1 LIGRTICSTNLHR
14 YFGGL
19 VEMACSNSIAFLAV
33 AAAVAATGSASA
45 ADMAVRARPAAVDPG
60 YNWSGFYI
68 GGNAGYGWGERSGEI
83 VAFSTGLGIPGA
95 VAAGTIPSFF
105 NLRPEGALGGVQAG
119 YNWQSGRWVFGVE
132 TDIQAAHL
140 NQSVVIPHAALGPF
154 TATLSTASTDL
165 DWFGTAR
172 GRVGYAWNQFLLYGT
187 GGLAYGGVS
196 DNATV
201 ATVPPPAAGGGH
213 GMTSSAR
220 IGWAA
225 GAGIEWAFRPAWSL
239 KAEYMHVDLGGTTLR
254 VLFPVAP
261 INFIDYRFQHAYDV
275 ARVGINY
282 KWGGGPVV
290 AKY

>member
-1 LIGRTICSTNLHR
+1 
-14 YFGGL
+14 
-19 VEMACSNSIAFLAV
+19 MAYPKSIVLLAV
-33 AAAVAATGSASA
+33 VSAIAGIGPAFA
-45 ADMAVRARPAAVDPG
+45 ADMAVKARPASVDPN
-60 YNWSGFYI
+60 YNWSGFYA
-68 GGNAGYGWGERSGEI
+68 GANAGYGWGGRSGDI

-105 NLRPEGALGGVQAG
+105 NLRPEGALGGAQAG

-154 TATLSTASTDL
+154 TATLSTASTVL

-172 GRVGYAWNQFLLYGT
+172 GRVGYAWNQVLLYGT

-201 ATVPPPAAGGGH
+201 ATAPPPAAGGGH
-213 GMTSSAR
+213 GMTSSTR

-225 GAGIEWAFRPAWSL
+225 GAGVEWAFRPAWSL
-239 KAEYMHVDLGGTTLR
+239 KAEYMHVDLGSTTTR

-261 INFIDYRFQHAYDV
+261 VNFLDYRFQHAYDV
-275 ARVGINY
+275 VRVGINY
-282 KWGGGPVV
+282 KWGGGVVV

>member
-1 LIGRTICSTNLHR
+1 
-14 YFGGL
+14 
-19 VEMACSNSIAFLAV
+19 MACSKNIAFF
-33 AAAVAATGSASA
+33 AAVTAIAGIGSASA
-45 ADMAVRARPAAVDPG
+45 ADMAVKARPDAVDPG
-60 YNWSGFYI
+60 YDWSGFYV
-68 GGNAGYGWGERSGEI
+68 GANAGYGWGERSGNI

-119 YNWQSGRWVFGVE
+119 YNRQSGRWVFGVE

-154 TATLSTASTDL
+154 LATLSTASTTL

-172 GRVGYAWNQFLLYGT
+172 GRVGYAWNQVLLYGT
-187 GGLAYGGVS
+187 GGFAYGGVS
-196 DNATV
+196 DDATV
-201 ATVPPPAAGGGH
+201 ARVPPPPVGGGNW
-213 GMTSSAR
+213 TNSSTR

-239 KAEYMHVDLGGTTLR
+239 KAEYMHVDLGSATTR
-254 VLFPVAP
+254 VVFPVAP
-261 INFIDYRFQHAYDV
+261 VNFIDYRFQHTYDV

-282 KWGGGPVV
+282 AWGAAAVV